1 MVRLGRNGLEA
12 RRLRGAREII
22 AQVAD
27 HLRADLSVELWNGE
41 RLPLGPGARED
52 IRIAIRSPAAARRLI
67 VNPSFMSVVELYAE
81 GELDLVGA
89 TPLEASRRWDHD
101 RSLELLRKV
110 DRWAAFKSAMPFLV
124 GRARS
129 RSVADYDRTV
139 DRRLPNPGVKAT
151 DWTVRPAPREKES
164 VCIASRSRR
173 SGHVGRDDPRGWK
186 ARARNRS
193 ACRDHR
199 QRAHWGENQ
208 SRRQECRSEALRA
221 GAEDCVDQLDLYL
234 IKPTRYDDDGY
245 PVQWWRSAYPV
256 QSLACVAGLVNE
268 ALGRGVLAG
277 RTAVKLHVIDE
288 TNTKVEAASIVRAS
302 RRDAR

>member
-173 SGHVGRDDPRGWK
+173 SVTSAETIRGVGKRERGIAQLAGIIDSVHIGAKIRADARNVGRRLCARG
-186 ARARNRS
+186 
-193 ACRDHR
+193 
-199 QRAHWGENQ
+199 
-208 SRRQECRSEALRA
+208 RRIVWISS
-221 GAEDCVDQLDLYL
+221 
-234 IKPTRYDDDGY
+234 T
-245 PVQWWRSAYPV
+245 
-256 QSLACVAGLVNE
+256 
-268 ALGRGVLAG
+268 
-277 RTAVKLHVIDE
+277 
-288 TNTKVEAASIVRAS
+288 SI
-302 RRDAR
+302 